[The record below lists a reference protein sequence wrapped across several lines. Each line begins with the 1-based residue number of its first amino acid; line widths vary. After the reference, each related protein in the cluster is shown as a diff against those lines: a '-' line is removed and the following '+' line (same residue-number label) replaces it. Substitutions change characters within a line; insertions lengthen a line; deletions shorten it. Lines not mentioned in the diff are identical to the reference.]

1 MSVTEDTETIRT
13 LFRQQHG
20 FLMSKIMFTA
30 CELGVF
36 DLLLESGEPLSS
48 GAIAE
53 RLGTSPSGTERLLE
67 ACVSLKLLRMERKD
81 SEGLYGNTNLANL
94 CLAKSSPKSQ
104 YHYLKFQSEV
114 IYPGLQFLTDIVRE
128 GKGPFKTTHGM
139 LQKSFFEASCSSEEK
154 LQRFSD
160 AMDDAWSLY
169 GREVMSAFNLS
180 HFSLIYDLG
189 GGSGALAKECIS
201 LYPNST
207 ITVFD
212 LHKVV
217 ERAKKHSMSSN
228 KMRITFKEGDFFKDP
243 VPEADLYILA
253 RTLHDW
259 QDEKCLQLLTKLH
272 QVCRPGGGVLVIE
285 MLLNED
291 RCGPFEAHLH
301 SILMLVLT
309 EGKERTP
316 SEYKALYTAA
326 GFKEV
331 QHKKGSRYSI
341 ILGRKQ

>member
-81 SEGLYGNTNLANL
+81 SEGFYGNTNLANL
-94 CLAKSSPKSQ
+94 YLAKSSPKSQ
-104 YHYLKFQSEV
+104 YHYLKYYSEV

-128 GKGPFKTTHGM
+128 GEGLFSKTHGM
-139 LQKSFFEASCSSEEK
+139 LPNSFFEAFYRSEEEM
-154 LQRFSD
+154 QRFSD
-160 AMDDAWSLY
+160 TMDDAWNLY
-169 GREVMSAFNLS
+169 GREVMSAFSLS
-180 HFSLIYDLG
+180 HFPLIYDLG
-189 GGSGALAKECIS
+189 G
-201 LYPNST
+201 
-207 ITVFD
+207 
-212 LHKVV
+212 
-217 ERAKKHSMSSN
+217 
-228 KMRITFKEGDFFKDP
+228 DFFEDP

-253 RTLHDW
+253 RILHDW
-259 QDEKCLQLLTKLH
+259 EDEKCLQLLTKLH
-272 QVCRPGGGVLVIE
+272 QACTPGGGVLVIE

-291 RCGPFEAHLH
+291 RCGPFEVHLH
-301 SILMLVLT
+301 SLLMLVFT

-316 SEYKALYTAA
+316 SEYKALFTAA
-326 GFKEV
+326 GFKDV
-331 QHKKGSRYSI
+331 QHKKGSRYGI